1 MINLYID
8 FDGVIVD
15 TINETYKM
23 IEKLKINLN
32 DSEKVINF
40 YKELD
45 WDKLLSNTKE
55 INNAFDN
62 IKKLQDSGIYNPCIL
77 TTVNSLNE
85 INAKVSF
92 IRIKNT
98 KINIICVPK
107 GIDKCKMVNSRNA
120 ILVDDFGGNLEPW
133 IESGGIGIKFTDKE
147 SNKYK
152 TIYSLDELLNES
164 VYVLKI

>member
-45 WDKLLSNTKE
+45 WDKLLSNTK
-55 INNAFDN
+55 
-62 IKKLQDSGIYNPCIL
+62 KLIMHLIIL
-77 TTVNSLNE
+77 
-85 INAKVSF
+85 
-92 IRIKNT
+92 KNY
-98 KINIICVPK
+98 KIVVYI
-107 GIDKCKMVNSRNA
+107 
-120 ILVDDFGGNLEPW
+120 ILV
-133 IESGGIGIKFTDKE
+133 
-147 SNKYK
+147 Y
-152 TIYSLDELLNES
+152 YQQ
-164 VYVLKI
+164 